1 MRKLSVSA
9 ILLVVVLLHG
19 GCAFISLLGTP
30 SRHEKKVPAEYR
42 LTQRRDEKL
51 LVLVTEPAWLGA
63 EVNWRYYLT
72 EAINGELTRKIGIS
86 RDNLVGYSE
95 LSGFRSNRPDYSMLT
110 PGDVGRAMDVNMV
123 LLVTV
128 EQSGI
133 TGLGQQGYCKG
144 LLSARAVLI
153 DVGSGAVL
161 WPGSATGK
169 QIRVGFEIEPRGR
182 EGAATRLGAAAAH
195 CIVRYFYDCRK
206 DKFKIGDDISEMD
219 WHMTDDQMLL
229 GGMK

>member
-1 MRKLSVSA
+1 MRRLSISA
-9 ILLVVVLLHG
+9 ILLVVLLGG
-19 GCAFISLLGTP
+19 GCGFVSLLGTP
-30 SRHEKKVPAEYR
+30 SRHEKKVPAEYK
-42 LTQRRDEKL
+42 LAQRRNEKL
-51 LVLVTEPAWLGA
+51 LVLVSEPGWLGA

-72 EAINGELTRKIGIS
+72 EAINEEFARKIGIS

-95 LSGFRSNRPDYSMLT
+95 LSNFRSNRPDYSMLT
-110 PGDVGRAMDVNMV
+110 PGDVGRAMAVNMV

-144 LLSARAVLI
+144 LLGARAVLI

-161 WPGSATGK
+161 WPGSTAGK
-169 QIRVGFEIEPRGR
+169 EIRVGFEIEPRGR
-182 EGAATRLGAAAAH
+182 EAAATRLGATAAH
-195 CIVRYFYDCRK
+195 CIVRYFYDCRMN
-206 DKFKIGDDISEMD
+206 KFKIGDDISEMD
-219 WHMTDDQMLL
+219 WHVTDDQMLL